1 MQPKLVCNLCA
12 FPPIWDTTL
21 RRAPSWHWMTKSH
34 GSQKTRLLINGIF
47 RERSWSKGE
56 KCKKIINQ
64 KPQFNRVGSQRRSSH
79 LWQQHSP
86 RGRRETFPSWQQLSQ
101 GKTMDFLFS
110 VALPTSFSSLWRLS
124 PSLAVWGFGV
134 ALHSCRSQITILY
147 CPSNH
152 LCWRNIFS
160 LFVLGQHQ
168 NDEDICKALHQR
180 HLAKSKKS
188 LQREKHLCMAWAL
201 GWFRKGVAQCAKWTV
216 ELYFHFWPT
225 WDQEESQKLT
235 LLACSV
241 RTVFLSPFPHHLTS
255 PAGQYFPRNPLY
267 GSHGGRIRGLFFWAG
282 PGHSAERFSFEGK
295 GRTTSFTSMGS
306 RKRKETSRGSPWGL
320 VVRSSCTG
328 KVSTG
333 SFSWEPSLF
342 VSQSGRYWT
351 DPLGT
356 ALGGELVEAV
366 FCCWGSS
373 ALEGFAGLWF
383 TAAFSPLGVG
393 AWKENAFK

>member
-64 KPQFNRVGSQRRSSH
+64 KPQLNRVGSQRRSSH

-188 LQREKHLCMAWAL
+188 LQREKHLCMAWGL
-201 GWFRKGVAQCAKWTV
+201 GWFRKRVAQCAKWTV

-241 RTVFLSPFPHHLTS
+241 RTVFLSPFPHHISCRTVLPQESSTWFS
-255 PAGQYFPRNPLY
+255 WWENKRVVLLSWSWTLSRA
-267 GSHGGRIRGLFFWAG
+267 LFFWG
-282 PGHSAERFSFEGK
+282 EGQDNQLHLHGLQEEEGDIQGFS
-295 GRTTSFTSMGS
+295 
-306 RKRKETSRGSPWGL
+306 
-320 VVRSSCTG
+320 
-328 KVSTG
+328 
-333 SFSWEPSLF
+333 
-342 VSQSGRYWT
+342 
-351 DPLGT
+351 LGT
-356 ALGGELVEAV
+356 GG
-366 FCCWGSS
+366 
-373 ALEGFAGLWF
+373 
-383 TAAFSPLGVG
+383 
-393 AWKENAFK
+393 